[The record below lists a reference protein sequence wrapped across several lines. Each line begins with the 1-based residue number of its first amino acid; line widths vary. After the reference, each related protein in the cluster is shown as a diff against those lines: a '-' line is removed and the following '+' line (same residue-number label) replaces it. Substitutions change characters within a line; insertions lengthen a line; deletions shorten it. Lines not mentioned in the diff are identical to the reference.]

1 MGAPS
6 GCRVSMPVTR
16 VAGESG
22 ALRSVVPCADQP
34 PEEGEISNSSWPTVW
49 PSSWM
54 VNFPLSGAKTGAFF
68 CACEARALSTRV
80 HAARTPNVSLDFK
93 DLRIIETTPSGKLLL
108 RVAAEYKVC
117 HSSAAKRGYRARLRS
132 ERYSQVAA

>member
-1 MGAPS
+1 MHS
-6 GCRVSMPVTR
+6 
-16 VAGESG
+16 
-22 ALRSVVPCADQP
+22 
-34 PEEGEISNSSWPTVW
+34 
-49 PSSWM
+49 
-54 VNFPLSGAKTGAFF
+54 
-68 CACEARALSTRV
+68 
-80 HAARTPNVSLDFK
+80 ARTPDVSLDFE